1 MDFHGFLETAIMGKL
16 DIGVSAAT
24 MRVDNNVGF
33 VIFGE
38 GGKQFRCGV
47 AVGVDV

>member
-1 MDFHGFLETAIMGKL
+1 MDFHGFLETAIMAKL

-24 MRVDNNVGF
+24 MREDNNVVL
-33 VIFGE
+33 VIFSE

-47 AVGVDV
+47 AVGLNI